1 MSKWT
6 DGRADHEDE
15 AIEAFLTSHF
25 PDPYLKDQADLSDYG
40 DSDDEISDAERGVI
54 DALLSEA
61 GAQFVS
67 SKGTLGLAI
76 DFVVLAEELAK
87 HDDWVAGFDPDITVD
102 DILDR
107 YDSMAKS
114 SLTLK
119 RGDVREGIRT
129 FHNELIELFRE
140 DLNRTNFP
148 SSPGHH
154 TGEWERYDDM
164 LELAFRL
171 SRDGRYVAAQELFD
185 IGLERLES
193 SEYERRDPPFED
205 PFLKVVRDYGRK
217 APNEQGGSAY
227 QALCY
232 GYVKAEW
239 SHLSL
244 RASKVRTGSSR
255 QQRYGDIDGY
265 HGPDLMISVEVKDRV
280 IDASNVSAELGTMM
294 NVAENTTAIAI
305 AICTEVSTEARQTL
319 EETGVRVLDDADL
332 ERQLQLWDYHKQN
345 RALHGMLHFF
355 ANIEENPDGV
365 QRLLRFVSSV
375 DPDNRVL
382 DHLADSDVQMGL
394 DET

>member
-1 MSKWT
+1 MSRWS
-6 DGRADHEDE
+6 DDRADHDDE
-15 AIEAFLTSHF
+15 AIEMFLQSHF
-25 PDPYLKDQADLSDYG
+25 PATYFGNQSDLSASDGFG
-40 DSDDEISDAERGVI
+40 DGISDAERNVI
-54 DALLSEA
+54 DALVSEA
-61 GAQFVS
+61 GTQFAS

-87 HDDWVAGFDPDITVD
+87 YDDWLAGFNPDITVD

-107 YDSMAKS
+107 YESTAKS

-119 RGDVREGIRT
+119 RGDTREGIRA

-171 SRDGRYVAAQELFD
+171 SRDGRFVAAQELFD
-185 IGLERLES
+185 LGLERLES
-193 SEYERRDPPFED
+193 SEYERRDPPFEE
-205 PFLKVVRDYGRK
+205 PFLKVLRDYTRK

-239 SHLSL
+239 PHLSL

-280 IDASNVSAELGTMM
+280 IDESNVSAELGTMM
-294 NVAENTTAIAI
+294 KVAQNTTAIAI
-305 AICTEVSTEARQTL
+305 AICTEVSPEARETL
-319 EETGVRVLDDADL
+319 EEADVRVLDDEDIS
-332 ERQLQLWDYHKQN
+332 RQLRFWDYHKQN
-345 RALHGMLHFF
+345 RALHGMVHFF

-365 QRLLRFVSSV
+365 QRLLRFVASI

>member
-25 PDPYLKDQADLSDYG
+25 PAPYLEDQADLSDYY
-40 DSDDEISDAERGVI
+40 DSDDEVSDAEREVI
-54 DALLSEA
+54 DALVSEA
-61 GAQFVS
+61 GKQFAS

-76 DFVVLAEELAK
+76 DFLILAEELAQ
-87 HDDWVAGFDPDITVD
+87 HDDWLAGFDPNITVD

-119 RGDVREGIRT
+119 RGNAREGIRT

-154 TGEWERYDDM
+154 TGEWERYDNM

-185 IGLERLES
+185 LGLERLES

-205 PFLKVVRDYGRK
+205 PFLKVLRDFKRK

-239 SHLSL
+239 PHLSF

-280 IDASNVSAELGTMM
+280 IDESNVYAELGTMM
-294 NVAENTTAIAI
+294 KVAQNTTAIAI
-305 AICTEVSTEARQTL
+305 AICTEVSKGARQTL
-319 EETGVRVLDDADL
+319 EEADVRVLDDEDIG
-332 ERQLQLWDYHKQN
+332 RQLRFWDYHKQN

-365 QRLLRFVSSV
+365 QRLLRFVSSI

>member
-25 PDPYLKDQADLSDYG
+25 PAPYLEDQADLSDYY
-40 DSDDEISDAERGVI
+40 DSDDEVSDAEREVI
-54 DALLSEA
+54 DALVSEA
-61 GAQFVS
+61 GKQFAS

-76 DFVVLAEELAK
+76 DFLILAEELAQ
-87 HDDWVAGFDPDITVD
+87 HDDWLAGFDPNITVD

-119 RGDVREGIRT
+119 RGNAREGIRT

-154 TGEWERYDDM
+154 TGEWERYDNM

-185 IGLERLES
+185 LGLERLES

-205 PFLKVVRDYGRK
+205 PFLKVLRDFKRK

-239 SHLSL
+239 PHLSF

-280 IDASNVSAELGTMM
+280 IDESNVYAELGTMM
-294 NVAENTTAIAI
+294 KVAQNTTAIAI
-305 AICTEVSTEARQTL
+305 AICTEVSKGARQTL
-319 EETGVRVLDDADL
+319 EEADVRVLDDEDL
-332 ERQLQLWDYHKQN
+332 GRQLRFWDYHKQN

-365 QRLLRFVSSV
+365 QRLLRFVSSI

>member
-6 DGRADHEDE
+6 DGRADHENE

-25 PDPYLKDQADLSDYG
+25 PAPYLEDQADLSDYG
-40 DSDDEISDAERGVI
+40 DSDDEISDAEREVI

-87 HDDWVAGFDPDITVD
+87 HDDWIAGFDPDITVA

-119 RGDVREGIRT
+119 RGNVREGIRT

-185 IGLERLES
+185 LGLERLES

-265 HGPDLMISVEVKDRV
+265 HGPDLMISVEVKDRA
-280 IDASNVSAELGTMM
+280 IEASNVSAELGTMM
-294 NVAENTTAIAI
+294 SVAENTTAIAI

-319 EETGVRVLDDADL
+319 EEAGVRVLDDADL
-332 ERQLQLWDYHKQN
+332 ERQIQLWDYHKQN

-365 QRLLRFVSSV
+365 QRLLRFVSTV

-382 DHLADSDVQMGL
+382 DHLMDSDTQTSL
-394 DET
+394 DQT